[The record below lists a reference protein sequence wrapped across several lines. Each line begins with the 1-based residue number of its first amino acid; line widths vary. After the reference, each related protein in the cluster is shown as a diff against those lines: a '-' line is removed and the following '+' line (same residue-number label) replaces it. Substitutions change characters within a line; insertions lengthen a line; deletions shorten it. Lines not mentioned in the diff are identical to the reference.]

1 MSSISDFDFDEE
13 VQGSPGDEGEDK
25 KLEELWSKKVRRR
38 SSQLKRLVG
47 DYLDLK
53 EHPKITLL
61 LAKNSKLA
69 VDACTVVFGLSL
81 CGWYWAVHVDVGVD
95 GSIA

>member
-1 MSSISDFDFDEE
+1 MSISDFDFEDE
-13 VQGSPGDEGEDK
+13 GHGTPRDDGEDK
-25 KLEELWSKKVRRR
+25 KLEEMWGRKVRRH

-61 LAKNSKLA
+61 LTKNGMLI
-69 VDACTVVFGLSL
+69 FQ
-81 CGWYWAVHVDVGVD
+81 
-95 GSIA
+95 I

>member
-1 MSSISDFDFDEE
+1 MHVRLQGGRNMSSISDFDFDEE
-13 VQGSPGDEGEDK
+13 VQGGSPGDEGEDK

-61 LAKNSKLA
+61 LAKNSKQ
-69 VDACTVVFGLSL
+69 T
-81 CGWYWAVHVDVGVD
+81 DVQTNT
-95 GSIA
+95 

>member
-1 MSSISDFDFDEE
+1 MRPCYSCNRNYLSKGKIVSISDFDLEE
-13 VQGSPGDEGEDK
+13 DGQGVPREEGEDK
-25 KLEELWSKKVRRR
+25 KLEEMWSRKVRRR

-61 LAKNSKLA
+61 LAKN
-69 VDACTVVFGLSL
+69 
-81 CGWYWAVHVDVGVD
+81 GWIRTM
-95 GSIA
+95 IAK

>member
-61 LAKNSKLA
+61 LAKKL
-69 VDACTVVFGLSL
+69 
-81 CGWYWAVHVDVGVD
+81 
-95 GSIA
+95 

>member
-1 MSSISDFDFDEE
+1 MSISDFDLEE
-13 VQGSPGDEGEDK
+13 DGKGTPCEEGEDK
-25 KLEELWSKKVRRR
+25 KLEEMWSRKARRR

-61 LAKNSKLA
+61 LAKNGR
-69 VDACTVVFGLSL
+69 VQ
-81 CGWYWAVHVDVGVD
+81 
-95 GSIA
+95 